1 LRNSL
6 RSNNAMGAS
15 EQREAAGTP
24 KPQPTTVGQVLREAR
39 AAQDLSLEQLAA
51 ELRIEPQQLDALE
64 QNRFERIGVP
74 VFVKG
79 YIRQYGQRLG
89 LNQADL
95 LSIYY
100 EQGKL
105 EDIDIRPSRTI
116 KLRDEQQTAVW
127 VVAFILLAAI
137 VGGLAYWW
145 LNGAPGFAPAVAP
158 PVETPAPQPSL
169 SSQGSPALTAADRNE
184 APAAVESAA
193 VPVAPAVPVMAA
205 APQPDAAAESAGA
218 AEALAGAGAASD
230 AESLAPRAAA
240 DELFAELD
248 ITFEQESWAEITDV
262 RGTRLLFD
270 LGTAG
275 RQSVL
280 RGEPPFT
287 VVLGNADGVRLK
299 LNGQPYDIPRIGR
312 QGNRAS
318 FTLDTAEE

>member
-1 LRNSL
+1 M
-6 RSNNAMGAS
+6 AAS
-15 EQREAAGTP
+15 EQREAAGAP

-51 ELRIEPQQLDALE
+51 ELRIEPQQLAALE
-64 QNRFERIGVP
+64 ENRFERIGVP

-95 LSIYY
+95 LAIYY

-116 KLRDEQQTAVW
+116 KLRDEQQTAGW
-127 VVAFILLAAI
+127 VVAFVLLAAI
-137 VGGLAYWW
+137 VGGLVYWW
-145 LNGAPGFAPAVAP
+145 LNGASGFAPTITP
-158 PVETPAPQPSL
+158 PPAESPAPQPNL
-169 SSQGSPALTAADRNE
+169 SSQ
-184 APAAVESAA
+184 
-193 VPVAPAVPVMAA
+193 
-205 APQPDAAAESAGA
+205 SAG
-218 AEALAGAGAASD
+218 ALAGAQSGQAAPT
-230 AESLAPRAAA
+230 AELVPTLAAVPQAAA
-240 DELFAELD
+240 EPAAPPQTPAVAEADAGAVPQPGGADLVAELEV
-248 ITFEQESWAEITDV
+248 TFEQESWAEITDV

-299 LNGQPYDIPRIGR
+299 LNGRPYDIPRIGR